1 MLSSNQFENF
11 FKKGISFENYLVQF
25 NELLTHQNSLSELY
39 RHEYYNYYNLNLHRI
54 SRVEKLFQF
63 NMDLKSKIEKISKK
77 QHWLVLSEFWCGDAA
92 QILPALNLI
101 ALTNSLIEFKILY
114 RDENL
119 ELMDEFLT
127 SGGRSIP
134 KLIILDEKFN
144 FVNQYGP
151 RPKIAQD
158 LVLSLKSKPET
169 ADNYAQELHLWYARN
184 KSIDLQKELLELF

>member
-1 MLSSNQFENF
+1 MLFPDQFNSY
-11 FKKGISFENYLVQF
+11 FKKGISFEHYLFQF
-25 NELLTHQNSLSELY
+25 KELLNHQNSLSELD
-39 RHEYYNYYNLNLHRI
+39 RHEFYNYYKLNLHRI

-63 NMDLKSKIEKISKK
+63 NVDLKSKVEKINQK

-101 ALTNSLIEFKILY
+101 ASSNSIIEFKILF

-127 SGGRSIP
+127 AGGRSIP
-134 KLIILDEKFN
+134 KLIILDEKFSYI
-144 FVNQYGP
+144 NQYGP

-158 LVLSLKSKPET
+158 LVLKLKSNPET
-169 ADNYAQELHLWYARN
+169 ADSYAEELHLWYARN
-184 KSIDLQKELLELF
+184 KSIELQKELAELF